1 MSQIQTTINAL
12 RVLETIH
19 PTTEQV
25 LLIAADMI
33 EHAEWIIANAEPA
46 PDIYVDPEKR
56 GQWREA
62 RENWLTGRVNDG
74 NLKPQT

>member
-1 MSQIQTTINAL
+1 MNKIQSIIDAL

-19 PTTEQV
+19 PITGQV
-25 LLIAADMI
+25 LLTAADMI

-46 PDIYVDPEKR
+46 PDLYVDFARR

-62 RENWLTGRVNDG
+62 RENWLTGRVETG
-74 NLKPQT
+74 NLNPQT